1 MNLFLWFELIYVKS
15 NMKNNKLNFKNIV
28 FVLFISLFFLSV
40 KLMAQQKKDTPT
52 KAASSKTTATKKIVG
67 ASVNKTTSA
76 LKKVTTEDSLKS
88 CCSKIPS
95 RFNAFGQKVDKHDGM
110 VWIPS
115 GTFLMGGDN
124 QQARKDEYPKHGVK
138 LNGFYMDATEV
149 TNAQFSEFV
158 KATGYITTAEK
169 DINWEEIK
177 SQVPPN
183 TPKPPDSVLKA
194 ASLIFVPTKSEVD
207 LNDYSQWW
215 AWTRGANWKHPHGPS
230 SDIIGKDNY
239 PVTHVSWDDAVAY
252 SKWAGKRLPTEAEWE
267 YAARGGLVNNTYS
280 WGNKFEET
288 GVSKCNFW
296 QGNFP
301 YLNLNKDG
309 FMGAAPVKSFA
320 PNGFGLYDVAGN
332 VWEWCA
338 DFYNNDYYTQLSKV
352 KLAINPKGPTKSFD
366 PDEPLITKRVM
377 RGGSFLCNDSYCSG
391 YRVSARMKSSPDSG
405 MEHLGFRCV
414 MDKE

>member
-1 MNLFLWFELIYVKS
+1 
-15 NMKNNKLNFKNIV
+15 MKNSKLNFKNIG
-28 FVLFISLFFLSV
+28 FVLFTAMFFLSV
-40 KLMAQQKKDTPT
+40 NLMAQQKTITPN
-52 KAASSKTTATKKIVG
+52 KNIISKTGTPKTVAPKKTVTTPVNNKVTAVKKP
-67 ASVNKTTSA
+67 
-76 LKKVTTEDSLKS
+76 TTEDSLKS

-110 VWIPS
+110 VWIPA
-115 GTFLMGGDN
+115 GNFMMGGDN
-124 QQARKDEYPKHGVK
+124 EQARKDEYPKHGVK
-138 LNGFYMDATEV
+138 VNGFYMDATEV

-169 DINWEEIK
+169 DINWDEIK

-194 ASLIFVPTKSEVD
+194 ASLIFVPTKSEVN

-215 AWTRGANWKHPHGPS
+215 AWTRGANWRHPNGPN
-230 SDIIGKDNY
+230 SDIIGKDNF

-267 YAARGGLVNNTYS
+267 YAARGGLINNTYS
-280 WGNKFEET
+280 WGKTFEET
-288 GVSKCNFW
+288 GASKCNFW

-320 PNGFGLYDVAGN
+320 PNGYGLYDVAGN

-338 DFYNNDYYTQLSKV
+338 DLYNNDYYTQLSKT
-352 KLAINPKGPTKSFD
+352 KLSINPKGPTKSFD

>member
-1 MNLFLWFELIYVKS
+1 
-15 NMKNNKLNFKNIV
+15 MKNSKLNFKNIG
-28 FVLFISLFFLSV
+28 FVLFTAMFFLSV
-40 KLMAQQKKDTPT
+40 NLMAQQKTVTPNKNVIPKT
-52 KAASSKTTATKKIVG
+52 GTLKAVASKKTVTTPVNNKVTAVKKP
-67 ASVNKTTSA
+67 
-76 LKKVTTEDSLKS
+76 TTEDSLKS

-110 VWIPS
+110 VWIPA
-115 GTFLMGGDN
+115 GNFMMGGDN
-124 QQARKDEYPKHGVK
+124 EQARKDEYPKHGVK
-138 LNGFYMDATEV
+138 VNGFYMDATEV

-169 DINWEEIK
+169 DINWDEIK

-194 ASLIFVPTKSEVD
+194 ASLIFVPTKSEVN

-215 AWTRGANWKHPHGPS
+215 AWTRGANWRHPNGPN
-230 SDIIGKDNY
+230 SDIIGKDNF

-267 YAARGGLVNNTYS
+267 YAARGGLINNSYS
-280 WGNKFEET
+280 WGKTFDEM
-288 GVSKCNFW
+288 GASKCNFW

-320 PNGFGLYDVAGN
+320 PNGYGLYDVAGN

-338 DFYNNDYYTQLSKV
+338 DLYNNDYYTQLSKT

>member
-1 MNLFLWFELIYVKS
+1 
-15 NMKNNKLNFKNIV
+15 MKNSKLNFKNIG
-28 FVLFISLFFLSV
+28 FVLFTAMFFLSV
-40 KLMAQQKKDTPT
+40 NLMAQQKTVTPNKNVIPKT
-52 KAASSKTTATKKIVG
+52 GTLKAVAPKKIVTT
-67 ASVNKTTSA
+67 SVNKKVTA
-76 LKKVTTEDSLKS
+76 VKKPTTEDSLKS

-110 VWIPS
+110 VWIPA
-115 GTFLMGGDN
+115 GNFMMGGDN
-124 QQARKDEYPKHGVK
+124 EQARKDEYPKHGVK
-138 LNGFYMDATEV
+138 VNGFYMDATEV

-169 DINWEEIK
+169 DINWDEIK

-194 ASLIFVPTKSEVD
+194 ASLIFVPTKSEVN

-215 AWTRGANWKHPHGPS
+215 AWTRGANWRHPNGPN
-230 SDIIGKDNY
+230 SDIIGKDNF

-267 YAARGGLVNNTYS
+267 YAARGGLINNSYS
-280 WGNKFEET
+280 WGKTFDEM
-288 GVSKCNFW
+288 GASKCNFW

-320 PNGFGLYDVAGN
+320 PNGYGLYDVAGN

-338 DFYNNDYYTQLSKV
+338 DLYNNDYYTQLSKT
-352 KLAINPKGPTKSFD
+352 KLAINPKGPIKSYD

>member
-1 MNLFLWFELIYVKS
+1 
-15 NMKNNKLNFKNIV
+15 MKNSKLKFKNIG
-28 FVLFISLFFLSV
+28 FVLFTAMFFLSV
-40 KLMAQQKKDTPT
+40 NIMAQQKTITPN
-52 KAASSKTTATKKIVG
+52 KNIIPKTATPKTVAPKKIVTT
-67 ASVNKTTSA
+67 SVNKKVTA
-76 LKKVTTEDSLKS
+76 VKKPTTEDSLKS

-110 VWIPS
+110 VWIPA
-115 GTFLMGGDN
+115 GNFMMGGDN
-124 QQARKDEYPKHGVK
+124 EQARKDEYPKHGVK
-138 LNGFYMDATEV
+138 VNGFYMDATEV

-194 ASLIFVPTKSEVD
+194 ASLIFVPTKSEVN

-215 AWTRGANWKHPHGPS
+215 AWTRGANWKHPNGPN
-230 SDIIGKDNY
+230 SDIIGKDNF

-267 YAARGGLVNNTYS
+267 YAARGGLINNSYS
-280 WGNKFEET
+280 WGKTFDEM
-288 GVSKCNFW
+288 GASKCNFW

-309 FMGAAPVKSFA
+309 FIGAAPVKSFA
-320 PNGFGLYDVAGN
+320 PNGYGLYDVAGN

-338 DFYNNDYYTQLSKV
+338 DLYNNDYYKQLSKT
-352 KLAINPKGPTKSFD
+352 KLTINPKGPTKSYD